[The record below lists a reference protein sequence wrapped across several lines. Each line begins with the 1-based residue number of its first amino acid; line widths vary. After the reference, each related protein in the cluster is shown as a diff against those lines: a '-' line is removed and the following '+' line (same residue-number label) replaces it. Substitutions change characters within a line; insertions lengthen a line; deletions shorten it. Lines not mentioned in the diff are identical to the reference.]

1 MSHDPA
7 PITAPITAADIEALL
22 PPKTRHD
29 GWTPARQQEFIEVL
43 ADTACVRTAARRVGM
58 TAQSAY
64 RLRRHPDAADF
75 RAAWNLA
82 IEQAWLHIKQTAL
95 SRVLNGEEVEIVRE
109 GVVVAV
115 QRKPCDPRLLINML
129 DRAQR
134 MIGGDERQFRE
145 LSQLR
150 DLIDDLPDREGW
162 VGERLDP
169 LHFREIERVPDV
181 PRLPSRRAGCG
192 EYSGRLRARKT

>member
-7 PITAPITAADIEALL
+7 PITAPITAADLEAML

-43 ADTACVRTAARRVGM
+43 ADSACVRTAARRVGM

-75 RAAWNLA
+75 RAAWDMAVN
-82 IEQAWLHIKQTAL
+82 QAWLHIKQTAL

-115 QRKPCDPRLLINML
+115 QRRPCDPRLLINML

-134 MIGGDERQFRE
+134 MTGGDERQFRE
-145 LSQLR
+145 LSQLHE
-150 DLIDDLPDREGW
+150 LIDDLPDREDW

-169 LHFREIERVPDV
+169 LHFREMERVPEV
-181 PRLPSRRAGCG
+181 PRLPARQSPFPDHI
-192 EYSGRLRARKT
+192 GRQRARKT